1 MTIAEGI
8 ASIAAL
14 VAIVI
19 GVGGVFHKLIIRPV
33 INDLDAKREL
43 DTQVLTNQYRAL
55 RESQAIQYTALQ
67 STLKELR
74 DEIKISRQQR
84 NEFDRKIAIVEERL
98 NNFAADVNEIR
109 TEMARQKGAP
119 Q

>member
-1 MTIAEGI
+1 MAWGI
-8 ASIAAL
+8 ESIAAL
-14 VAIVI
+14 VAIVL
-19 GVGGVFHKLIIRPV
+19 GVGGMFHRLIILPV
-33 INDLDAKREL
+33 LNDLNAKREL

-55 RESQAIQYTALQ
+55 RESQAVQYTALQ

-98 NNFAADVNEIR
+98 NNFTADVNEIR
-109 TEMARQKGAP
+109 AEMARQKGAP

>member
-1 MTIAEGI
+1 MTMAWGVE
-8 ASIAAL
+8 SIAAL
-14 VAIVI
+14 VAVVL
-19 GVGGVFHKLIIRPV
+19 GVGGMFHRLIILPV
-33 INDLDAKREL
+33 LNDLNAKREL

-55 RESQAIQYTALQ
+55 RESQAVQYTALQ

-98 NNFAADVNEIR
+98 NNFTADVNEIR

>member
-1 MTIAEGI
+1 MTVALGI
-8 ASIAAL
+8 ESIAAL
-14 VAIVI
+14 VTIVV
-19 GVGGVFHKLIIRPV
+19 GVGGLFHRLIILPV
-33 INDLDAKREL
+33 IKDLNAKREL
-43 DTQVLTNQYRAL
+43 DTEVLKNQCQVL
-55 RESQAIQYTALQ
+55 RESQAVQYTALQ

-98 NNFAADVNEIR
+98 NNFTADVNEIR

>member
-1 MTIAEGI
+1 MTMAWGI
-8 ASIAAL
+8 ESIAAL
-14 VAIVI
+14 VAIVL
-19 GVGGVFHKLIIRPV
+19 GVGGMFHKLIILPV
-33 INDLDAKREL
+33 ITDLNAKREL
-43 DTQVLTNQYRAL
+43 DTKVLTNQYKAL
-55 RESQAIQYTALQ
+55 RESQAVQYTALQ

-98 NNFAADVNEIR
+98 NNFTADVNEIR

>member
-1 MTIAEGI
+1 MTMAWGI
-8 ASIAAL
+8 ESIAAL
-14 VAIVI
+14 VAIVL
-19 GVGGVFHKLIIRPV
+19 GVGGMFHRLIILPV
-33 INDLDAKREL
+33 LNDLNAKREL

-55 RESQAIQYTALQ
+55 RESQAVQYTALQ

-98 NNFAADVNEIR
+98 NNFTADVNEIR
-109 TEMARQKGAP
+109 TEIARQKGAP

>member
-1 MTIAEGI
+1 MTMAWGI
-8 ASIAAL
+8 ESIAAL
-14 VAIVI
+14 VAIVL
-19 GVGGVFHKLIIRPV
+19 GVGGIFHRLIILPV
-33 INDLDAKREL
+33 LNDLNAKREL

-55 RESQAIQYTALQ
+55 RESQAVQYTALQ

-84 NEFDRKIAIVEERL
+84 SEFDRKIAIVEERL
-98 NNFAADVNEIR
+98 NNFTADVNEIR

>member
-1 MTIAEGI
+1 MTMAWGI
-8 ASIAAL
+8 ESIAAL
-14 VAIVI
+14 VAIVL
-19 GVGGVFHKLIIRPV
+19 GVGGMFHRLIILPV
-33 INDLDAKREL
+33 LNDLNAKREL

-55 RESQAIQYTALQ
+55 RESQAVQYTALQ

-98 NNFAADVNEIR
+98 NNFTADVNEIR
-109 TEMARQKGAP
+109 MEMARQKGAP

>member
-1 MTIAEGI
+1 MTMAWGI
-8 ASIAAL
+8 ESIAAL
-14 VAIVI
+14 VAIVL
-19 GVGGVFHKLIIRPV
+19 GVGGMFHRLIILPV
-33 INDLDAKREL
+33 LNDLNAKREL

-55 RESQAIQYTALQ
+55 RESQAVQYTALQ

-98 NNFAADVNEIR
+98 NNFMADVNEIR

>member
-1 MTIAEGI
+1 MTMAWGI
-8 ASIAAL
+8 ESIAAL
-14 VAIVI
+14 VAIVL
-19 GVGGVFHKLIIRPV
+19 GVGGMFHRLIILPV
-33 INDLDAKREL
+33 LNDLNAKREL

-55 RESQAIQYTALQ
+55 RESQAVQYTALQ

-98 NNFAADVNEIR
+98 NNFTADVNEIR
-109 TEMARQKGAP
+109 TKMARQKGAP

>member
-1 MTIAEGI
+1 MTIAWGI
-8 ASIAAL
+8 ESIAAL
-14 VAIVI
+14 VAVVL
-19 GVGGVFHKLIIRPV
+19 GVGGLFHRLIIVPV
-33 INDLDAKREL
+33 LNDLNAKREL
-43 DTQVLTNQYRAL
+43 DTEVLTNQYRAL
-55 RESQAIQYTALQ
+55 RESQAVQYTALQ

-98 NNFAADVNEIR
+98 NNFTADVNEIR

>member
-1 MTIAEGI
+1 MTMAWGI
-8 ASIAAL
+8 ESIAAL
-14 VAIVI
+14 VAIVL
-19 GVGGVFHKLIIRPV
+19 GVGGMFHRLIILPV
-33 INDLDAKREL
+33 LNDLNAKREL

-55 RESQAIQYTALQ
+55 RESQAVQYTALQ

-98 NNFAADVNEIR
+98 NNFTADVNEIR
-109 TEMARQKGAP
+109 TDMARQKGAP

>member
-1 MTIAEGI
+1 MTMAWGI
-8 ASIAAL
+8 ESIAAL
-14 VAIVI
+14 VAIVL
-19 GVGGVFHKLIIRPV
+19 GVGGMFHRLIILPV
-33 INDLDAKREL
+33 LNDLNAKREL

-55 RESQAIQYTALQ
+55 RESQAVQYTALQ

-74 DEIKISRQQR
+74 DEIKISRQQW

-98 NNFAADVNEIR
+98 NNFTADVNEIR

>member
-1 MTIAEGI
+1 MTMAWGI
-8 ASIAAL
+8 ESIAAL
-14 VAIVI
+14 VAIVL
-19 GVGGVFHKLIIRPV
+19 GVGGMFHRLIILPV
-33 INDLDAKREL
+33 LNDLNAKREL

-55 RESQAIQYTALQ
+55 RESQAVQYTALQ

-98 NNFAADVNEIR
+98 NNFTTDVNEIR

>member
-1 MTIAEGI
+1 MAWGI
-8 ASIAAL
+8 ESIAAL
-14 VAIVI
+14 VAVVL
-19 GVGGVFHKLIIRPV
+19 GVGGMFHRLIILPV
-33 INDLDAKREL
+33 LNDLNAKREL

-55 RESQAIQYTALQ
+55 RESQAVQYTALQ

-98 NNFAADVNEIR
+98 NNFTADVNEIR

>member
-1 MTIAEGI
+1 MTMAWGI
-8 ASIAAL
+8 ESIAAL
-14 VAIVI
+14 VAVVL
-19 GVGGVFHKLIIRPV
+19 GVGGMFHRLIILPV
-33 INDLDAKREL
+33 LNDLNAKREL

-55 RESQAIQYTALQ
+55 RESQAVQYTALQ

-98 NNFAADVNEIR
+98 NNFTADVNEIR

>member
-1 MTIAEGI
+1 MTVAWGI
-8 ASIAAL
+8 ESIAAL
-14 VAIVI
+14 VAIVL
-19 GVGGVFHKLIIRPV
+19 GVGGMFHRLIILPV
-33 INDLDAKREL
+33 LNDLNAKREL

-74 DEIKISRQQR
+74 DEIKISSQQR

-98 NNFAADVNEIR
+98 NNFTADVNEIR

>member
-1 MTIAEGI
+1 MTMAWGI
-8 ASIAAL
+8 ESIAAL
-14 VAIVI
+14 VAIVL
-19 GVGGVFHKLIIRPV
+19 GVGGMFHRLIILPV
-33 INDLDAKREL
+33 LNDLNAKREL

-55 RESQAIQYTALQ
+55 RESQVVQYTALQ

-98 NNFAADVNEIR
+98 NNFTADVNEIR